1 MELRMDD
8 DELDPQ
14 LADAIEKT
22 SVVRPPRQALATF
35 GTTAVRYYLVTE
47 PAFRDLPGA
56 GIEPESVVREGVV
69 RAERPQV
76 VTPYFLSRHEGFGD
90 HTQEYL
96 NHLIERYGPDSPGL
110 LYTYKNEAMETSIV
124 TGTPDEVAARIGERL
139 DREERALEAVV
150 RGVDEMWDVS
160 LMKFI
165 YELTN
170 RSARSNFDDLRT
182 NGLLGVDNGVPREA
196 RHRIERLMDLAR
208 AGKADPADVH
218 RELERWG
225 LFEEYQD
232 RFLGLFLGR

>member
-1 MELRMDD
+1 MHHEV
-8 DELDPQ
+8 DPL
-14 LADAIEKT
+14 LASAIENT
-22 SVVRPPRQALATF
+22 SLVRPPRQALATF
-35 GTTAVRYYLVTE
+35 GTTAIRYYLVTE

-56 GIEPESVVREGVV
+56 GTDLESVVREGIV

-96 NHLIERYGPDSPGL
+96 NYLTETYGPDSPGL
-110 LYTYKNEAMETSIV
+110 LYTYKNDAMETSIV
-124 TGTPDEVAARIGERL
+124 TGSPDEVAARIGDRL
-139 DREERALEAVV
+139 DREERTLEAVV

-170 RSARSNFDDLRT
+170 RSARSNFNDLRN
-182 NGLLGVDNGVPREA
+182 NGLLGVENGVPREA
-196 RHRIERLMDLAR
+196 RHRIERLMDMAR
-208 AGKADPADVH
+208 SGQSEPSEVH

-225 LFEEYQD
+225 LFGEYED
-232 RFLGLFLGR
+232 RFLSLFQGR